1 MDPTRLSVALERDAE
16 PPTHREWHDHAQ
28 KVNLMPTPLAAWQHR
43 LEAHFGEL
51 AASRSASGFPIFAL
65 EHGLGPAELEEI
77 SALLRLELA
86 SGARLYPHWLLW
98 VVYSTERDYG
108 YDGHEYWVS
117 FEEATPQWG
126 GYSSARALRSYFS
139 KFQKTYNGVVP
150 SGPWADWFCNI
161 AWPITHAILPRYLQ
175 FQFAK
180 ALYDARLQFAR
191 AQNPT
196 PAEAGKLLANYAWD
210 ATSRFQEF
218 LEQQELAG
226 RIVLALL
233 GQGTVKGQSPIY
245 PPTLERI
252 VVDLVK
258 VRSAGEY
265 LREARRVVVDR
276 LHGLDRSAGGYAP
289 GRDGSGARTAVSA
302 APPPSVRP
310 AFLLRRSS
318 VASWSVVIEVPD
330 FSDVARLSP
339 ELSQFLKTT
348 RCTLAGTA
356 GAMLPAGW
364 TLYAQQRRVMKS
376 WPQAGTSMIA
386 FERHS
391 AVLENILRG
400 ECRFPQGPVWVFR
413 VGNDGLAREIT
424 GKTVRPGQQY
434 IVLSQEP
441 LKTSLAFAT
450 PVNVECA
457 GVAAMML
464 ALPEAVEREA
474 TAELHKL
481 GLQVVRNI
489 RVWPAGLCTRNWD
502 GEGHGD
508 WLSTEAP
515 CFGIVHDYAV
525 EEYNVRLNHDPE
537 VTIEGT
543 RAGHP
548 IFVHL
553 APLPP
558 GRHVLSV
565 RAIRIGLLPGAQALR
580 DLEGRIELKVRDPT
594 PWKSGTTSH
603 PGLAVS
609 LDPPDP
615 SLDAFWEGNIRLSVL
630 GPEGRDVACSMSL
643 TGRNGAFVLS
653 EEIGKFDLPITPSN
667 WTQRFK
673 RFASDD
679 SRAWKYLEASRGQ
692 FVIKGEEL
700 GEYALPL
707 ERDARPVRWICRMA
721 RHATEVRLVDDT
733 GQEQLAEAMFCALKR
748 PDAPQALD
756 SASAMAGKV
765 AEEPGGL
772 FYARQGEHHDALVVS
787 SSRGAVGFRDL
798 LVEPDLNG
806 GPPDVT
812 ALLSLVDLWHQA
824 RLAGPLADS
833 RRDLIARRLL
843 ARLYLALCGSRWSHA
858 EDAFF
863 RNPHVQD
870 FQQLERAVEGRASFA
885 VVLRQSCA
893 KMEQGTTLGARWFSE
908 VAGRYGV
915 CQDPA
920 LCAFALRLASRPF
933 ALGKQPDALFV
944 GIRQNAVLMR
954 GARLV
959 ALHCIAAD
967 RDRPGD
973 YLARWAW

>member
-1 MDPTRLSVALERDAE
+1 
-16 PPTHREWHDHAQ
+16 
-28 KVNLMPTPLAAWQHR
+28 MPTPLDAWQHR

-65 EHGLGPAELEEI
+65 EHGLDHAQLDEIGELLRAEL
-77 SALLRLELA
+77 AA
-86 SGARLYPHWLLW
+86 GARLYVHWLLW
-98 VVYSTERDYG
+98 VVYATEQGYA
-108 YDGHEYWVS
+108 YDGTEYWDS
-117 FEEATPQWG
+117 FEENTPHWG
-126 GYSSARALRSYFS
+126 GYSSAKSLRNYFLR
-139 KFQKTYNGVVP
+139 FQKSYNGVIP

-175 FQFAK
+175 LQFAK

-196 PAEAGKLLANYAWD
+196 PAEAGKLLASSAWD
-210 ATSRFQEF
+210 ARSRFQEF
-218 LEQQELAG
+218 LEQEELAG

-233 GQGTVKGQSPIY
+233 GQGAVKGQSPIY
-245 PPTLERI
+245 EPTLARI
-252 VVDLVK
+252 VTDLVN

-265 LREARRVVVDR
+265 LKEARRVVADR
-276 LHGLDRSAGGYAP
+276 LHGLDRRPGGYAP
-289 GRDGSGARTAVSA
+289 GVDGTLGARPA

-310 AFLLRRSS
+310 ALLLRRSS
-318 VASWSVVIEVPD
+318 AESWSVVMEVPD
-330 FSDVARLSP
+330 FGGVARLSP
-339 ELSQFLKTT
+339 ELSQYLKTT

-364 TLYAQQRRVMKS
+364 TLYAQQMRIMKS
-376 WPQAGTSMIA
+376 WPQPGAPMIA
-386 FERHS
+386 FERQN

-413 VGNDGLAREIT
+413 IGNDGLAREIT
-424 GKTVRPGQQY
+424 GKTVRPGQHY
-434 IVLSQEP
+434 VLLSQAP
-441 LKTSLAFAT
+441 LNTSLAFAKPT
-450 PVNVECA
+450 SVECE
-457 GVAAMML
+457 GVSALML
-464 ALPEAVEREA
+464 ALPEAVEREE

-481 GLQVVRNI
+481 GLQVARNI
-489 RVWPAGLCTRNWD
+489 RVWPAGLCIRNWD

-525 EEYNVRLNHDPE
+525 EEYNVRLNYNPE
-537 VTIEGT
+537 ITIEGT
-543 RAGHP
+543 RAGCP
-548 IFVHL
+548 VFVRL

-565 RAIRIGLLPGAQALR
+565 RAKRVGLLAGSQALR
-580 DLEGRIELKVRDPT
+580 DLEGYAELKVRDPA

-603 PGLAVS
+603 PGLAIS

-615 SLDAFWEGNIRLSVL
+615 SLDAFWEGNVRLSVQ
-630 GPEGRDVACSMSL
+630 GPEGRDVACSIAL
-643 TGRNGAFVLS
+643 TGRNGISVLS
-653 EEIGKFDLPITPSN
+653 QEIGKFDLPITASH
-667 WTQRFK
+667 WMQRFK

-679 SRAWKYLEASRGQ
+679 SRAWKYLEASTGR

-707 ERDARPVRWICRMA
+707 ERDAKPVRWICRTA
-721 RHATEVRLVDDT
+721 AHATQVRLADDT
-733 GQEQLAEAMFCALKR
+733 GEEQLAEAKFFPLKR
-748 PDAPQALD
+748 PAAPQALD
-756 SASAMAGKV
+756 SASAMEGMV

-772 FYARQGEHHDALVVS
+772 FYVRQGEHQDALLVS

-798 LVEPDLNG
+798 VVEPELSG
-806 GPPDVT
+806 APPDIA
-812 ALLSLVDLWHQA
+812 ALLSLIELWHQA
-824 RLAGPLADS
+824 RLAGPLAES
-833 RRDLIARRLL
+833 RRDLISRRLL
-843 ARLYLALCGSRWSHA
+843 DRLYVELCGSRWSYA
-858 EDAFF
+858 EEAFF
-863 RNPHVQD
+863 RNPQVQD

-893 KMEQGTTLGARWFSE
+893 KMEQGTASGAHWFSE
-908 VAGRYGV
+908 VAGRYEV
-915 CQDPA
+915 CHDPT

-933 ALGKQPDALFV
+933 ALGNEPVLIDAL
-944 GIRQNAVLMR
+944 RQNVILMR

-967 RDRPGD
+967 RDHPGAC
-973 YLARWAW
+973 LPRWVW